1 MATNLAEIMAE
12 RSRLNKDLLLAL
24 VHAVARNERTQDY
37 FRIAVLPSL
46 SKIEVMVGMLLAAQ
60 TVEADYSKPVFVD
73 KVNKYAEETQEYVS
87 RHSKELGLK
96 MVKYVYD
103 HSELQT
109 ALPKTRRRRSQN
121 VSYDI

>member
-1 MATNLAEIMAE
+1 
-12 RSRLNKDLLLAL
+12 
-24 VHAVARNERTQDY
+24 
-37 FRIAVLPSL
+37 
-46 SKIEVMVGMLLAAQ
+46 MVGMLLAAQ